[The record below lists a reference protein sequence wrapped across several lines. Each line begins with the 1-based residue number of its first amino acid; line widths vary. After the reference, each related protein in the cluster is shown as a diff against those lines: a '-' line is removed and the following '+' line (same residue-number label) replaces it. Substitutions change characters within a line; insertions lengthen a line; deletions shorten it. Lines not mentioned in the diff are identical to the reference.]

1 MTTDVLDE
9 HRFQTQCSLYES
21 THIQLP
27 NDSLHRPSTSSVL
40 LNKPKHNQR
49 VKYPTQTN
57 ISSSRSSMNSIH
69 HRHSTSNDIFS
80 FIRSFAMKPFKTSSM
95 TNALAGGEASNVIG
109 DSHMHNK
116 SPVNLLRYRPLS
128 DVLTDHASYTQS
140 THVCID
146 RQVCTCIY
154 KKDLFLF
161 IHRDSLMFVLFRQL
175 KTLLNVWDGL

>member
-9 HRFQTQCSLYES
+9 HRFKTQCSLYES
-21 THIQLP
+21 THVQLP
-27 NDSLHRPSTSSVL
+27 NDSIHRPSTSSV

-57 ISSSRSSMNSIH
+57 LSSSRSSMNSIH
-69 HRHSTSNDIFS
+69 DRHSTSNDIFS
-80 FIRSFAMKPFKTSSM
+80 FFRSLAMKPFKTSSM

-128 DVLTDHASYTQS
+128 DVSTDHASYTQS

-146 RQVCTCIY
+146 RRMCTCIY
-154 KKDLFLF
+154 KKDISFDRKRDLFLF
-161 IHRDSLMFVLFRQL
+161 IHRDSLMYI
-175 KTLLNVWDGL
+175 